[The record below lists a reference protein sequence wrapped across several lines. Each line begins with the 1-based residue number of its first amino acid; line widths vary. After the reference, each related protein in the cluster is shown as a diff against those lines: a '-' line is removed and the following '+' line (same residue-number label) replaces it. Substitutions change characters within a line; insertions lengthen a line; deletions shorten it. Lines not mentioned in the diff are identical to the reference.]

1 MAAHGICFDFY
12 YRPKPS
18 QIGQNSSAAAAD
30 TRLAQLRIHIV
41 DSTMNMTRKKYN
53 APPDGGFTIP
63 RICTLLFLAVLLTAD
78 KSFTAFLM
86 QNKASSKLILLN
98 PEIECLK
105 TLKQSKQSILRL
117 TFFKTNPVESRN
129 RILAYRTLGQSKQSR
144 LHVNF
149 FRN

>member
-30 TRLAQLRIHIV
+30 APLAEDTHCRQHYEY
-41 DSTMNMTRKKYN
+41 DKKKYN

-98 PEIECLK
+98 QEIECFK
-105 TLKQSKQSILRL
+105 NFKAIKAIYTAFD
-117 TFFKTNPVESRN
+117 FFKTNQN
-129 RILAYRTLGQSKQSR
+129 
-144 LHVNF
+144 
-149 FRN
+149 